1 MKMNKV
7 GRRGAMLGALGVA
20 AVSGGRPARAANP
33 IRIGFSSQQTGG
45 VAVTGKAILLTC
57 QIWAEEVNARG
68 GLMGRPVE
76 FVHYDDQ
83 SNPSQVPAIYT
94 KLLDVD
100 QVDLVMGAGTNLV
113 APAMP
118 IVMEHGKVMFAMFAL
133 TVNDQF
139 HYPRFIQTMPYG
151 PQGRDAISRG
161 FFEAAMTMEPK
172 PQTVALVGADAEFAK
187 NAVAGARAQA
197 KRLGLKV
204 VYDRTYPPTTV
215 DYSAIVRA
223 IGATRPDLIYLASYP
238 PDSAGMVR
246 AVHEAGL
253 KPRMFGGGMVGT
265 QYTSLKTQ
273 LGDLLNGVVSYELY
287 SPAAASHFSGIA
299 DLLARY
305 QARAVAA
312 GVDELG
318 YYVPPF
324 CFATLQILEQSVNAV
339 GLDQDKLAEYLH
351 GQDFKTVV
359 GDIRFGPD
367 GEWSTPQM
375 LTVQFRG
382 IEGHDKQQF
391 TKAAT
396 QVILDPPGF
405 KSGDLHYPFGD
416 N

>member
-1 MKMNKV
+1 MKSQNV
-7 GRRGAMLGALGVA
+7 GRRSAMLGVLGA
-20 AVSGGRPARAANP
+20 AAAGSRPARAADP

-68 GLMGRPVE
+68 GLMDRPVE

-83 SNPSQVPAIYT
+83 SSPSQVPGIYT

-100 QVDLVMGAGTNLV
+100 HVDLVMGAGTNLV

-118 IVMEHGKVMFAMFAL
+118 IVMEHNKVMFAMFAL

-139 HYPRFIQTMPYG
+139 HYPRYIQTMPYG
-151 PQGRDAISRG
+151 PQGKDAISRG
-161 FFEAAMTMEPK
+161 FFEAAMTMDPK

-204 VYDRTYPPTTV
+204 VYDRTYPPNTV
-215 DYSAIVRA
+215 DYSPIVRA
-223 IGATRPDLIYLASYP
+223 IGATSPDLIYLASYP
-238 PDSAGMVR
+238 PDSTGMVR
-246 AVHEAGL
+246 AVREAGL

-265 QYTSLKTQ
+265 QYTTIKTQ
-273 LGDLLNGVVSYELY
+273 LGELLNGLVTYELY
-287 SPAAASHFSGIA
+287 APAAASHFPGVA

-305 QARAVAA
+305 QARAVGA

-339 GLDQDKLAEYLH
+339 GLDQDKLAAYLH
-351 GQDFKTVV
+351 EATFKTVV
-359 GDIRFGPD
+359 GDIRFGTD

-382 IEGHDKQQF
+382 IQGHDKQQF
-391 TKAAT
+391 TQAAT
-396 QVILDPPGF
+396 EVILDPPGF
-405 KSGDLHYPFGD
+405 KSGSLQYPFGG